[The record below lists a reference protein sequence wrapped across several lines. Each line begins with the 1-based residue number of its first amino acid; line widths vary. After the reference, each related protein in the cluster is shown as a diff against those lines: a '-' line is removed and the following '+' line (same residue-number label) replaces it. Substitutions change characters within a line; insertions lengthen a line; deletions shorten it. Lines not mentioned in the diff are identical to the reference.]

1 MEQTVIYKDD
11 KYVQL
16 CEFDEAGEIRFTKEF
31 LALTK
36 TFPGT
41 RKLASQLITH
51 WGPEFAGFLDYFG
64 PPDAEEDK
72 YSGIDGEPMDVKED
86 MCDLWEYKELAFD
99 GLDAE
104 WYRDV
109 LRAKLVTLK
118 LPERL
123 LLEYLKVSN
132 KYYTRGV

>member
-1 MEQTVIYKDD
+1 MIYKDD

-16 CEFDEAGEIRFTKEF
+16 CEFDPEGEIRFTQEF
-31 LALTK
+31 LAITK
-36 TFPGT
+36 AFPGT

-64 PPDAEEDK
+64 PDDAESDK
-72 YSGIDGEPMDVKED
+72 YTGIDGEPMSCRTDV
-86 MCDLWEYKELAFD
+86 CDLWEYKELAFD

-104 WYRDV
+104 WYHDV
-109 LRAKLVTLK
+109 LMSKLVTIK

-123 LLEYLKVSN
+123 ILEYVKVGN
-132 KYYTRGV
+132 KYYAGRN